1 MIFLYLFYEKMGEE
15 GVAVECMRSS
25 TSIGDKFGYEID
37 NILFLGIK
45 EGSHQEHEMFKKD
58 ASHKYFKS
66 SR

>member
-1 MIFLYLFYEKMGEE
+1 MGEE

-37 NILFLGIK
+37 NILFSGIK
-45 EGSHQEHEMFKKD
+45 EGEPHQEHEVFKKD